1 MSLSVYAHYV
11 NMTDGKQLAW
21 HAQCLLSVFP
31 AVSGSLL
38 S

>member
-11 NMTDGKQLAW
+11 NMTDGKQVALA
-21 HAQCLLSVFP
+21 HVVFAVFP
-31 AVSGSLL
+31 TVSGSLL